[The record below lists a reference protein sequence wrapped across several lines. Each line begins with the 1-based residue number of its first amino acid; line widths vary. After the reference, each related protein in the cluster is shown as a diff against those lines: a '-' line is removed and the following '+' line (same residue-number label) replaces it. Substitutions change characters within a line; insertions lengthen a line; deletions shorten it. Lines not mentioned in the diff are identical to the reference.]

1 MNDVQNRRDHR
12 KIEINKVGVKRIRY
26 PITVL
31 DKAKGFQHTVA
42 SVNLFVD
49 LPHRFKGTHMSRFV
63 EILNK
68 YKGDIA
74 IKNFSKIL
82 AEMKKRL
89 KAKTAHLE
97 VEFPY
102 FIEKEA
108 PVTKAKSLM
117 EYICRFCGSSNDK
130 EDFYVGIV
138 VPITTVCPCSKEIS
152 QFGAHNQR
160 AIVTVNLRFKKFIW
174 IEDIIQ
180 LVEECASC
188 DLYSI
193 LKRPDEKFVTE
204 KAYQNPMFVE
214 DVVREIARRLE
225 KDPNITWFT
234 VESEN
239 LESIHNHSAYAYVE
253 RKPPSPSNLKSP
265 MKNSEKTPK
274 SQKNL
279 KKGLDEG
286 AKEAS

>member
-1 MNDVQNRRDHR
+1 MKSNRIKQNGDKGGPLKIHDIQNQRDHR
-12 KIEINKVGVKRIRY
+12 RIEINKVGVKNIRY

-42 SVNLFVD
+42 SVNMYVG

-74 IKNFSKIL
+74 IKTFSKIL
-82 AEMKKRL
+82 TEVKRKL
-89 KAKTAHLE
+89 KAETAHLE

-108 PVTKAKSLM
+108 PVTKSRSLM
-117 EYICRFCGSSNDK
+117 EYICRFCGSSNEE

-160 AIVTVNLRFKKFIW
+160 SLVTVNLRFKKFIW
-174 IEDIIQ
+174 IEDIVQ
-180 LVEECASC
+180 LVEDCASC

-204 KAYQNPMFVE
+204 KAYENPMFVE
-214 DVVREIARRLE
+214 DVVREIAKRLK
-225 KDPNITWFT
+225 KDANITWFT

-239 LESIHNHSAYAYVE
+239 FESIHNHSAYAYVE
-253 RKPPSPSNLKSP
+253 RGENPTQLRP
-265 MKNSEKTPK
+265 
-274 SQKNL
+274 
-279 KKGLDEG
+279 
-286 AKEAS
+286 

>member
-1 MNDVQNRRDHR
+1 MEGISWDPQKGDRLGVGDLRRHLFREVTMNDIQNQRDHR
-12 KIEINKVGVKRIRY
+12 RIEINKVGVKNIRY

-42 SVNLFVD
+42 SVNMYVG

-63 EILNK
+63 EVLNK

-74 IKNFSKIL
+74 IKTFSKIL
-82 AEMKKRL
+82 TEVKQKLR
-89 KAKTAHLE
+89 AKTAHLE

-108 PVTKAKSLM
+108 PVTRSKSLM
-117 EYICRFCGSSNDK
+117 EYICRFCGSSNEE

-138 VPITTVCPCSKEIS
+138 VPINTVCPCSKEIS

-160 AIVTVNLRFKKFIW
+160 SLVTVNLRFKKFIW

-204 KAYQNPMFVE
+204 KAYEHPMFVE
-214 DVVREIARRLE
+214 DVVREIAKRLK
-225 KDPNITWFT
+225 KDGNITWFT

-239 LESIHNHSAYAYVE
+239 FESIHNHSAYAYVE
-253 RKPPSPSNLKSP
+253 RANGSP
-265 MKNSEKTPK
+265 
-274 SQKNL
+274 
-279 KKGLDEG
+279 
-286 AKEAS
+286 

>member
-1 MNDVQNRRDHR
+1 MNDIQNQRDHR
-12 KIEINKVGVKRIRY
+12 RIEINKVGVKNIRY

-31 DKAKGFQHTVA
+31 DKAKGVQHTVA
-42 SVNLFVD
+42 SVNMYVD

-68 YKGDIA
+68 HKGNIA
-74 IKNFSKIL
+74 IKNLSKIL
-82 AEMKKRL
+82 MEMKSKL

-117 EYICRFCGSSNDK
+117 EYICRFSGSSNEN
-130 EDFYVGIV
+130 EDFYVGIT

-160 AIVTVNLRFKKFIW
+160 SVVTVNLRFKKFIW

-180 LVEECASC
+180 LVEDCASC

-204 KAYQNPMFVE
+204 KAYENPMFVE
-214 DVVREIARRLE
+214 DVVREVAKKLK
-225 KDPNITWFT
+225 KDSNITWFT

-239 LESIHNHSAYAYVE
+239 FESIHNHSAYAFVE
-253 RKPPSPSNLKSP
+253 RQR
-265 MKNSEKTPK
+265 E
-274 SQKNL
+274 
-279 KKGLDEG
+279 E
-286 AKEAS
+286 

>member
-1 MNDVQNRRDHR
+1 MGVGDFECRLSGEMTMNDIQNQMDHR
-12 KIEINKVGVKRIRY
+12 KIEINKVGVKNIRY

-42 SVNLFVD
+42 SVNMYVD

-82 AEMKKRL
+82 TEVKRRL

-108 PVTKAKSLM
+108 PVTKSRSLM
-117 EYICRFCGSSNDK
+117 EYICRICGSSNEK
-130 EDFYVGIV
+130 EDFYMGIV

-160 AIVTVNLRFKKFIW
+160 SLVTVNLRFRKFIW

-180 LVEECASC
+180 LIEECASC

-193 LKRPDEKFVTE
+193 LKRPDEKYVTE
-204 KAYQNPMFVE
+204 KGYENPMFVE
-214 DVVREIARRLE
+214 DVVREIAKHLK
-225 KDPNITWFT
+225 KDKNITWFT

-239 LESIHNHSAYAYVE
+239 FESIHNHSAYAYVE
-253 RKPPSPSNLKSP
+253 RGDNV
-265 MKNSEKTPK
+265 
-274 SQKNL
+274 
-279 KKGLDEG
+279 
-286 AKEAS
+286 